1 MKVDSVDIKCN
12 VTMDYDKAASFW
24 ERKDSK
30 KMDEAALKAA
40 VDEFI
45 GKHKVCA
52 LATGCDDFVRNTPI
66 EYNFIDGIFW
76 LFSEGGLKF
85 KALKGN
91 KNVCMA
97 IYEESA
103 EFGSLHGMQIE
114 GVADVIE
121 PFYDE
126 YIKLLECKKIPVDA
140 VKKMAEPINLIKITP
155 KEIDFLNSDFKKDG
169 VDSRQ
174 HLSL

>member
-1 MKVDSVDIKCN
+1 
-12 VTMDYDKAASFW
+12 MDYDKAASFW

-85 KALKGN
+85 EALKGN